1 MHQTRLEFIARG
13 SNTQRC
19 IDEGLNKL
27 GIKPNVVL
35 RLGSREAVKEAVSA
49 NLGFG
54 IVWECEA
61 RNMAHL
67 HAIRLLKSDIES
79 TDYLACL
86 KNEYRRWPIKAFFD
100 VALATTSRGV

>member
-1 MHQTRLEFIARG
+1 M
-13 SNTQRC
+13 
-19 IDEGLNKL
+19 
-27 GIKPNVVL
+27 L

-61 RNMAHL
+61 RDMAHL

-86 KNEYRRWPIKAFFD
+86 KTELRRWPVKAFFD
-100 VALATTSRGV
+100 ITLAMPNRCG